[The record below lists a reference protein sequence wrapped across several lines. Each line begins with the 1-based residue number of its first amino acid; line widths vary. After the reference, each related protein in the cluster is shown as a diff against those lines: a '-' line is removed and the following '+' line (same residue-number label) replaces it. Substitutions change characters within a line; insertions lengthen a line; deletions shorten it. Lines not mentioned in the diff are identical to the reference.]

1 MKKQKKPV
9 PEFGSEQEE
18 REFWAT
24 HDSSEYIDWQKAKP
38 AIFPDLKP
46 TMKTISLRLPET
58 LLNRIKTLANER
70 DVPYQS
76 LMKMYL
82 RERIDSEYGLE
93 RNKQQKANS

>member
-1 MKKQKKPV
+1 MKTQKKTV
-9 PEFGSEQEE
+9 PTFSSEQEE
-18 REFWAT
+18 HKFWAS
-24 HDSSEYIDWQKAKP
+24 HDSSEYIEWEKAAP

-58 LLNRIKTLANER
+58 LLNRIKTLTNER

-82 RERIDSEYGLE
+82 RESIDSEYGLE
-93 RNKQQKANS
+93 RNVNQ